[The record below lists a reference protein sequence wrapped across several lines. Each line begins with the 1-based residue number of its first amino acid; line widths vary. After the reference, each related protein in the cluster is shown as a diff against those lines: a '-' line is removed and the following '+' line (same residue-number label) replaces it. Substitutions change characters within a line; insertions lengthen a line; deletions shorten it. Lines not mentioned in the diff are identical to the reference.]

1 MVPPTMVI
9 LWQHLTSSPLLWLFL
24 TLLTF
29 QFGSWLHRRF
39 NRNPLLNP
47 TLISICC
54 ISIALIVS
62 DTSYEMY
69 LDATQF
75 IHFLLGPATVALAIP
90 LYREIR
96 VIRQAFMPISV
107 ALLAGSLTA
116 ILSSAFF
123 VWLMQGEEIVLH
135 TLAPKSVTTPIAMGI
150 SEKIGGIPSVT
161 AVAVIFTGIAGAV
174 LGDYVFRLFKV
185 TDKMAQGMALGVA
198 SHGIGTAY
206 AIQKNLTTGAFAAL
220 AMALNGVVTSI
231 LIAGWASLSM

>member
-1 MVPPTMVI
+1 MLPPTMDI
-9 LWQHLTSSPLLWLFL
+9 LWQHLTSSPLMWLFL

-29 QFGSWLHRRF
+29 QCGTWLHRRF

-47 TLISICC
+47 TLISIFC
-54 ISIALIVS
+54 ISVALTAS
-62 DTSYEMY
+62 DTHYDLY

-90 LYREIR
+90 LYREVG
-96 VIRQAFMPISV
+96 VIRRAFIPISV
-107 ALLAGSLTA
+107 ALLAGSITA

-123 VWLMQGEEIVLH
+123 VWLMQGQDIVLH

-174 LGDYVFRLFKV
+174 LGDYVFRLLKI
-185 TDKMAQGMALGVA
+185 TDKIAQGMALGVA

-220 AMALNGVVTSI
+220 AMALNGVVTSA
-231 LIAGWASLSM
+231 LIGVWASLSM

>member
-1 MVPPTMVI
+1 MEI
-9 LWQHLTSSPLLWLFL
+9 LWRHLTSSPLLWLFL

-54 ISIALIVS
+54 ISVVLTIS
-62 DTSYEMY
+62 DTRYEIY
-69 LDATQF
+69 LDSTQF

-90 LYREIR
+90 LYKEIQ
-96 VIRQAFMPISV
+96 VIRQAFIPLSV
-107 ALLAGSLTA
+107 ALIAGSLTA

-123 VWLMQGEEIVLH
+123 VWLMQGHEIVLH

-174 LGDYVFRLFKV
+174 LGDYVFRLLNV

-206 AIQKNLTTGAFAAL
+206 AIQKNLTIGAFAAL
-220 AMALNGVVTSI
+220 GMALNGVVTSI
-231 LIAGWASLSM
+231 LIAGWASFSM